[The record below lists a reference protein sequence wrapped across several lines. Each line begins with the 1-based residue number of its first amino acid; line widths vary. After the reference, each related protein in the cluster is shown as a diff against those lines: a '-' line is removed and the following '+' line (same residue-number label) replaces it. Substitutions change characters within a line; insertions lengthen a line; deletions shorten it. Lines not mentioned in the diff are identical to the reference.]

1 MCLIMDEV
9 DGMSGGDRG
18 GVMELISCIK
28 ASKIPIICICNDR
41 YNQKLKSLQNYTLDM
56 SFSRPTKP
64 QILNRMLK
72 IAADEGIAME
82 AAAMECLI
90 ETTNNDIRLIINQLQ
105 MRKLVRVGAFPNPS
119 TRCFTSNA
127 GDCLSIHRD
136 TQDVNHFSFPIADQ
150 VQLSV
155 RRRERAFKKR
165 RRHGTVHRGGQTVF
179 PVRELALRKRPPEP
193 RVPGFGYNS
202 PVHTGELPALP
213 SVPSPKRAAP
223 AGTLRESGGADQRRR
238 RDEQKR
244 PGATGKELSHPPHT
258 ASAIAHTRPA
268 KGLFPLTVYSYTLRE
283 TDTFFFIVPELGL
296 DALREHGVFRD
307 AHQRV
312 AGQP

>member
-1 MCLIMDEV
+1 MDEV

-150 VQLSV
+150 V
-155 RRRERAFKKR
+155 
-165 RRHGTVHRGGQTVF
+165 
-179 PVRELALRKRPPEP
+179 
-193 RVPGFGYNS
+193 
-202 PVHTGELPALP
+202 
-213 SVPSPKRAAP
+213 
-223 AGTLRESGGADQRRR
+223 
-238 RDEQKR
+238 
-244 PGATGKELSHPPHT
+244 
-258 ASAIAHTRPA
+258 
-268 KGLFPLTVYSYTLRE
+268 
-283 TDTFFFIVPELGL
+283 
-296 DALREHGVFRD
+296 
-307 AHQRV
+307 
-312 AGQP
+312 